1 MRKRVEFAKFFV
13 ELCLL
18 RSIFQLW
25 HFSQVHIHGVESID
39 GDRVIRIRIHP
50 RPRNCGVVDGQNLQ
64 RLLFSRHC
72 PVHHFLQIS
81 KVAHTLTTF
90 AAEREDRNGS
100 TCHTWVNVGEI
111 KFYFRCKKVHTFSEF
126 RHHQEAIVATFP
138 FFHLA
143 IAVYRHKFVVIG
155 FSKLLRIECQLP
167 VVGCH
172 FFKSDSPCGLPC
184 TQSLPFSHDSEFQSA
199 LTECGTKHTQR
210 VGRFSQRSCSWMF
223 LSEIS

>member
-1 MRKRVEFAKFFV
+1 M
-13 ELCLL
+13 
-18 RSIFQLW
+18 
-25 HFSQVHIHGVESID
+25 ESID

-50 RPRNCGVVDGQNLQ
+50 RSRNCGVVDGQNLQ
-64 RLLFSRHC
+64 RLLLSRHC

-81 KVAHTLTTF
+81 EVAHTLTTF

-111 KFYFRCKKVHTFSEF
+111 KFYFRRKIVHTFSEF
-126 RHHQEAIVATFP
+126 RHHQQAIVAAFP
-138 FFHLA
+138 FCHLA

-155 FSKLLRIECQLP
+155 FSKLLRIESQLP

-172 FFKSDSPCGLPC
+172 FFKNDSPCGLPC
-184 TQSLPFSHDSEFQSA
+184 AQSLTFAQDSEFQSA

-210 VGRFSQRSCSWMF
+210 VGRFSQRS
-223 LSEIS
+223 